1 MEKKLVLDIE
11 RQIGELDLKIADEL
25 KKLNQFKENT
35 LSESH
40 QSDLHYRWI
49 KTIEKYIA
57 LLEMQK
63 TLLYLQIEKLETEA

>member
-11 RQIGELDLKIADEL
+11 RQIGELDEKIANEL
-25 KKLNQFKENT
+25 RQLNQLKENT

-40 QSDLHYRWI
+40 QPDLHYRWI
-49 KTIEKYIA
+49 KTMEKYIV

-63 TLLYLQIEKLETEA
+63 TLLYFQIQKLETEA